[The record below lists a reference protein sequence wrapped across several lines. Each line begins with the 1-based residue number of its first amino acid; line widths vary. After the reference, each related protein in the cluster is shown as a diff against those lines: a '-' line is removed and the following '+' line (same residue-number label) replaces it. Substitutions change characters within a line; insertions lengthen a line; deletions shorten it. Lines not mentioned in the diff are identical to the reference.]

1 MQRTVFF
8 RALVLL
14 LTFVVS
20 CAPPKEKKEDII
32 AANKELDNKFIEAF
46 RTRSVEVLMATYH
59 NSPTTMEIESDG
71 TLLQGYDAIKKYYEE
86 FFASMESIEGQPT
99 EADHAVYD
107 GCVVGTGKFTMTIKP
122 AGGDPMQ
129 MAGRYMDVREK
140 HDGKWLFVKNVIV
153 MEQKH

>member
-1 MQRTVFF
+1 MQRIVFF
-8 RALVLL
+8 PALVLL
-14 LTFVVS
+14 LALVVS

-46 RTRSVEVLMATYH
+46 RTRSVEALMATIH

-71 TLLQGYDAIKKYYEE
+71 TLLQGYDAIKKYYEQ
-86 FFASMESIEGQPT
+86 FFASVESIEGQPT
-99 EADHAVYD
+99 ESDHTVYD

-129 MAGRYMDVREK
+129 MTGRYMDVREK